1 MNVEWFTNEKEKIAT
16 IYETNI
22 TFNTVAATYFKN
34 AYSTLIGYDLEEQC
48 LLIKPI
54 SKDEVAIRN
63 LSEDDLHPI
72 SIKPSYGRINGKSI
86 IKKLTCFYPIDFS
99 ISKSHR
105 FLCEWI
111 NSENLLKIY
120 LEREVK

>member
-1 MNVEWFTNEKEKIAT
+1 MNVEWFTKEKEKIAT

-34 AYSTLIGYDLEEQC
+34 AYSTLIGYDLEERC

-63 LSEDDLHPI
+63 LSDDDLHPM

-86 IKKLTCFYPIDFS
+86 IKKLLCFYPIDFS

-111 NSENLLKIY
+111 SSENLLKIY